1 MGCMKYKS
9 VQLVTLNAIGFNDLS
24 IPPTLNEAVHDVSEM
39 LQVANV
45 HLHGVCH
52 GNALLGMAFLVRPDY
67 RIAHV

>member
-1 MGCMKYKS
+1 M
-9 VQLVTLNAIGFNDLS
+9 NNIGANDLS
-24 IPPTLNEAVHDVSEM
+24 MPPMFDEAVHGVSEM

-45 HLHGVCH
+45 HLRGMCR